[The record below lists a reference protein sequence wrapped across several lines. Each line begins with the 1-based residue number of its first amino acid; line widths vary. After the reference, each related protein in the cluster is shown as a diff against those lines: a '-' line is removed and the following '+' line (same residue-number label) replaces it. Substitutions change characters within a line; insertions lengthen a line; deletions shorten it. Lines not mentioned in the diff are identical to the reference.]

1 MNDILQMV
9 LFFTLRATDRLRILD
24 STQTGEPLM
33 NTVQRLSAPL
43 GRLLIALIFVTA
55 GVGKIGNYAGTQG
68 YMESMGVPGVLLPL
82 VIALELLGGLA
93 IILGWQTRL
102 VAFLLAGFCIVSA
115 VLFHGNV
122 SDPSEQI
129 QFLKN
134 LGLAGGFLFLVAH
147 GAGALSLDARR
158 SA

>member
-1 MNDILQMV
+1 
-9 LFFTLRATDRLRILD
+9 
-24 STQTGEPLM
+24 M
-33 NTVQRLSAPL
+33 NTVQTLSAPL
-43 GRLLIALIFVTA
+43 GRLLIALIFVIS
-55 GVGKIGNYAGTQG
+55 GVGKLGSYAGTQG
-68 YMESMGVPGVLLPL
+68 YMESMGVPGMLLPL

-115 VLFHGNV
+115 VLFHGNIG
-122 SDPSEQI
+122 DQMQQI

-147 GAGALSLDARR
+147 GAGAWSLDNRR

>member
-1 MNDILQMV
+1 
-9 LFFTLRATDRLRILD
+9 
-24 STQTGEPLM
+24 M
-33 NTVQRLSAPL
+33 NTLQTVSAPL
-43 GRLLIALIFVTA
+43 GRVLIALIFVIS
-55 GVGKIGNYAGTQG
+55 GVGKIGSYAGTQG
-68 YMESMGVPGVLLPL
+68 YMESMGVPGALLAP
-82 VIALELLGGLA
+82 VIALEVLGGLA

-122 SDPSEQI
+122 GDSMQQI

-147 GAGALSLDARR
+147 GAGAWSLDNRR
-158 SA
+158 GA